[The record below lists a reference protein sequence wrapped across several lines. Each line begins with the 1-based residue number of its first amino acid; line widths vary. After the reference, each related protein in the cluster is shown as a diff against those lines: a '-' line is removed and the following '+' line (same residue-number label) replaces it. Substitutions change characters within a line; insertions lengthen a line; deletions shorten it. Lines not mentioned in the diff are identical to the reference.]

1 MLEFLR
7 PTKILLQDFY
17 EWTYC
22 VRLTPVYRRKLQ
34 YLESYAL
41 DVVLQ
46 MLFLKLSRLTVLIYQ
61 VGGSRWE
68 WDVP

>member
-41 DVVLQ
+41 DVVFQ
-46 MLFLKLSRLTVLIYQ
+46 MSRLTVLIYQ